1 MCVRYLGLFLLLA
14 WLPDLLQAEL
24 PCSPPELPDGYFVP
38 EKNTYPHGETLT
50 YSCEADFKPV
60 VEGWWAT
67 SKCQNG
73 KWSHTPQCIDKNSC
87 LPPTIPNGK
96 LEEMATSQNGWYEEN
111 LNIRVTCEDGFS
123 LKGNPRTARCQNG
136 EWYLPVCEKSL
147 PVCSEPP
154 KRLNAIVINQRYQEV
169 FSLDTQVEYQCKD
182 GYTTEQGA
190 TNKSVFCRA
199 GGWTEGPTC
208 KRPSACG
215 RPPKIPNAVILQNQH
230 QELFDEYSKAVYYC
244 KDGFLTEDEERMKI
258 VRCIFGNWT
267 AGPTCTPSTRL
278 GTRVTEP
285 SSIPIVK
292 CGSHPVVRNGEP
304 LVYRS
309 DQLKYTCTRY
319 YKLVGPEIVRCR
331 SDLTWSE
338 LPRCKEN
345 YCLLRNGAYEE
356 LILTR
361 DEYILNNEQKEF
373 DCLSDKYWYYN
384 YSVVRCID
392 QKLHVSRCCN
402 RAQIN
407 LRMC

>member
-1 MCVRYLGLFLLLA
+1 MEMGVLGFVLLLLVPA
-14 WLPDLLQAEL
+14 LVHAQTST
-24 PCSPPELPDGYFVP
+24 PCSAPRIDAGFFLPLQESYSHGTKINYACDDGY
-38 EKNTYPHGETLT
+38 
-50 YSCEADFKPV
+50 KPPGK
-60 VEGWWAT
+60 GWWGT
-67 SKCQNG
+67 SV
-73 KWSHTPQCIDKNSC
+73 CID
-87 LPPTIPNGK
+87 
-96 LEEMATSQNGWYEEN
+96 
-111 LNIRVTCEDGFS
+111 
-123 LKGNPRTARCQNG
+123 G
-136 EWYLPVCEKSL
+136 EWFGIPICVESL